1 METRTY
7 SRMIVALVTALIVS
21 CSGGGGGGS
30 SPVDPGTGQSPP
42 TAAFLLDAT
51 TRSLARPAVTSSI
64 SDTVVRCAVM
74 LHEDE
79 ACTLTDL
86 SLLGMETTSPSVDD
100 VMLRVVVTHAWMGT
114 RFRDLLARMPPEVL
128 LMARGLT
135 AVVISSEI
143 RPSFYTTRTGAIY
156 LDPEGMW
163 LTQAEQDVISTAP
176 DPRIADLEQLGFLM
190 LWRYVQNDVDI
201 RALPRSLDTLALRT
215 AALLFHELAHA
226 NDFFPPDRVDLI
238 DRTIPVYLAAGSND
252 IPSSLLAGTYP
263 LWSSLMADLAGVAF
277 RGVTPTLSQLA
288 VSPDDVAAEF
298 PSDAAN
304 DFYNYTT
311 PREDLA
317 IQFEEAMMLYTLN
330 ISRDVAVTN
339 MPTDPQS
346 CPDYVVFWGQRNRIA
361 EMSSGVRSAFSVERI
376 MPEAAAAVQSML
388 DTLPAP
394 PAMLPGVD
402 WCTNIYL
409 SSPPNA
415 QTSLRLAVDPPVE
428 GRVMYLRPY
437 L

>member
-1 METRTY
+1 METRIY
-7 SRMIVALVTALIVS
+7 SRVIVALATALMVS

-30 SPVDPGTGQSPP
+30 PFDPGTEPSTSTVP
-42 TAAFLLDAT
+42 FLLDTT
-51 TRSLARPAVTSSI
+51 TRSLAHPAVTSSI

-74 LHEDE
+74 LREDE
-79 ACTLTDL
+79 ACTLTEL
-86 SLLGMETTSPSVDD
+86 PLLGMETTSPGVDD
-100 VMLRVVVTHAWMGT
+100 VMLRVVVTHDWMGT
-114 RFRDLLARMPPEVL
+114 RFRDLLSRMPPEVL

-163 LTQAEQDVISTAP
+163 LTQAEKDVISTAP
-176 DPRIADLEQLGFLM
+176 DPRIADLEQLDFLM
-190 LWRYVQNDVDI
+190 LWRYVQGIEDI
-201 RALPRSLDTLALRT
+201 RALPRNLDTLALRT

-226 NDFFPPDRVDLI
+226 NDFFPPDRLDQV

-263 LWSSLMADLAGVAF
+263 LMSSLMADLAGVAF
-277 RGVTPTLSQLA
+277 RGVTPTPFQLA

-298 PSDAAN
+298 PSDVAN

-317 IQFEEAMMLYTLN
+317 IQFEEAMMLYTLG

-339 MPTDPQS
+339 MPTNPQS
-346 CPDYVVFWGQRNRIA
+346 CTDYVVFWGQRNRIA
-361 EMSSGVRSAFSVERI
+361 EVPSGVRSAFSVERI
-376 MPEAAAAVQSML
+376 LPEAADAVQAML
-388 DTLPAP
+388 DTLAAP

-402 WCTNIYL
+402 WCTNINL

-415 QTSLRLAVDPPVE
+415 QTSLRLTVDPPVE